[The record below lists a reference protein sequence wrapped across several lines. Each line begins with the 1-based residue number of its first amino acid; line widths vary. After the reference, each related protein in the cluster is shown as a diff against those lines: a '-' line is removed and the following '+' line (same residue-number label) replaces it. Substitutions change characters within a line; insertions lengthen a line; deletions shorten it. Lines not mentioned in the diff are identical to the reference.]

1 MTENANRESILEDAL
16 ISATEK
22 NIAPGITLRK
32 ITLADEI
39 LFRRAGVKIL
49 NADVLEFF
57 AEYAAAADALSRA
70 DGKAPAK
77 LKDRFIALHARRL
90 DEEEDLLRAA
100 FICATETNAVRAL
113 CARGSAAFDDAF
125 FAWIALVP
133 RAAKDDVIGFMLASA
148 VEVAAASFKT
158 TPPDAAAPA
167 PKNGQTP
174 PPQPS

>member
-70 DGKAPAK
+70 DEKASAK
-77 LKDRFIALHARRL
+77 LKDRFVSLHARP
-90 DEEEDLLRAA
+90 LLL
-100 FICATETNAVRAL
+100 TKK
-113 CARGSAAFDDAF
+113 DAF
-125 FAWIALVP
+125 F
-133 RAAKDDVIGFMLASA
+133 F
-148 VEVAAASFKT
+148 E
-158 TPPDAAAPA
+158 
-167 PKNGQTP
+167 
-174 PPQPS
+174 